1 MVVDD
6 LVRTLGRDGFRE
18 QIVDGL
24 GSGAAAVVAL
34 AFAPATNGADGF
46 QTGQKTDA
54 LQPADMVGDDGALR
68 FYSLTLAVDRRLTGN
83 NHLGLWVGEIAF
95 DIAEHRGLVAFQRLT
110 IMAAP
115 IDDLFGGFPL
125 TTHRIAG
132 HRASRKVQAPQKPR
146 NRRHLVRFLPRRDL
160 PKD

>member
-68 FYSLTLAVDRRLTGN
+68 LPSSRSLST
-83 NHLGLWVGEIAF
+83 VGSRA
-95 DIAEHRGLVAFQRLT
+95 T
-110 IMAAP
+110 IICAY
-115 IDDLFGGFPL
+115 G
-125 TTHRIAG
+125 
-132 HRASRKVQAPQKPR
+132 S
-146 NRRHLVRFLPRRDL
+146 VR
-160 PKD
+160 